1 MKYLVGFARI
11 FVGSL
16 FIISGLIKA
25 NDPLGFSYK
34 LQEYFAESALGL
46 PFLEPFALALGML
59 ACLAEIVLGFAVL
72 FGGKMKLATW
82 ALVGLT
88 VFFGWLTLYT
98 ATCDPQGIYM
108 AMEDGLQVE
117 KTVTCVTDCGC
128 FGDAMKGSIGRSLT
142 PWESFYKDLL
152 LFIFIL
158 PIFFTTVFG
167 KGISLN
173 TDAEDKIYLPLG
185 LVGIAFF
192 SWVFTW
198 SFPIVFALIV
208 YAGYLL
214 IKRYKGSSEWLT
226 AGWVAIASII
236 FMWVCYTYLPVRDY
250 RAYAVGENIPHNR
263 LTAEEVG
270 LDPTI
275 TFNTYTMVNEN
286 SGDEMTLE
294 SDVYMKDKW
303 WEKKEWKIDKDRTEG
318 PFVRSYGY
326 ETPIPDFSV
335 MSLDGEYVE
344 DKLLENDKPVLILL
358 THDVSTAISSM
369 SEVTALCEEAL
380 AAGYEVYG
388 LSASPGAEIE
398 EFRHQHQL
406 AFPYYNGDEKVIKTI
421 VRSNP
426 GLILLDKG
434 TVKAKYSKA
443 ELPSFEELKS
453 AYR

>member
-1 MKYLVGFARI
+1 MKYLLGFSRI

-46 PFLEPFALALGML
+46 PFLEPYALALGML

-72 FGGKMKLATW
+72 FGGKMKIATW

-88 VFFGWLTLYT
+88 VFFAWLTLYT
-98 ATCDPQGIYM
+98 ATCDPQGVYM
-108 AMEDGLQVE
+108 AMEDGVQVE

-158 PIFFTTVFG
+158 PIFFVSVFG

-173 TDAEDKIYLPLG
+173 TEAQDKIYLPLG
-185 LVGIAFF
+185 LVGVAFF

-198 SFPIVFALIV
+198 YFPIIFALII

-214 IKRYKGSSEWLT
+214 IKRYKDRSDWLV
-226 AGWVAIASII
+226 AGWVALATII

-250 RAYAVGENIPHNR
+250 RAYAVGENLPHNR
-263 LTAEEVG
+263 LTAEELG
-270 LDPTI
+270 LEPTI
-275 TFNTYTMVNEN
+275 TYNTYTLVKE
-286 SGDEMTLE
+286 GTGEEMTLE
-294 SDVYMKDKW
+294 SDVYMKEKW
-303 WEKKEWKIDKDRTEG
+303 WEKKEWKINKDLTKG
-318 PFVRSYGY
+318 PFVRKYGY

-335 MSLDGEYVE
+335 MSTDGYYKE
-344 DKLLENDKPVLILL
+344 DTLLNNPKPVLILC
-358 THDVSTAISSM
+358 TYDVTTAEASIE
-369 SEVTALCEEAL
+369 EVAALCESAA
-380 AAGYEVYG
+380 AAGYDVFG
-388 LSASPGAEIE
+388 LSASPADEIE
-398 EFRHQHQL
+398 VFRHAHQL

-426 GLILLDKG
+426 GLILLKQG
-434 TVKAKYSKA
+434 TVMGKWSKA
-443 ELPSFEELKS
+443 QIPSMEELKS
-453 AYR
+453 AYK